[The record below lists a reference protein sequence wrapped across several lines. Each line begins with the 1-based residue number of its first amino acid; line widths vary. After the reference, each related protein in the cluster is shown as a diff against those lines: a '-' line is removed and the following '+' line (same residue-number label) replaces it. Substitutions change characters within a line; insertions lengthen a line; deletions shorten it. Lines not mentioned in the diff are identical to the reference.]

1 MESPKKLHRSANAP
15 WDKRTPLDGAGGR
28 GIRQSVPRRKR
39 RSKSLTYRE
48 RMLIE
53 CLAQGMS
60 VTRAA
65 LKAGYSDQNPGQS
78 GYQALKA
85 VREKA
90 PELLDRHGLTDDVL
104 IEKHLK
110 PMLNATRTALV
121 KHKGKITHEREV
133 IAWGPRIASLKLVF
147 RIRGMYKSEQERK
160 RPNIKTVVM
169 SAENRLPVPPRV

>member
-1 MESPKKLHRSANAP
+1 MTLPM
-15 WDKRTPLDGAGGR
+15 RTPLDEAGRG

-39 RSKSLTYRE
+39 RSKFLTYRE

-53 CLAQGMS
+53 CLSQGMS

-85 VREKA
+85 IREKA
-90 PELLDRHGLTDDVL
+90 PELLDRHGLTDEAL

-110 PMLNATRTALV
+110 PMLNATRTVYV
-121 KHKGKITHEREV
+121 KHKGKITDEREV
-133 IAWGPRIASLKLVF
+133 IAWVPCIASLELAF
-147 RIRGMYKSEQERK
+147 RIRGMYKSEQQRK
-160 RPNIKTVVM
+160 APNIKTVVM
-169 SAENRLPVPPRV
+169 SAENR